1 MHLPPFDQ
9 PGTFWKGNLHT
20 HSDRSDGGCTPG
32 EVVRRYREAGYDFIA
47 LTDHFLAAYEFPITD
62 TRGFRTGGFTTII
75 GAELHTDKTE
85 FGDMWHLLAVGLPD
99 DFAPPDENETAAA
112 MARRAREAGAW
123 VAAAHPAWY
132 GITEKDLEALGPV
145 DAIEV
150 FNGVAVD
157 HNGHSDSW
165 ELADIVLGRGH
176 RYLVC
181 ATDDFHGTA
190 GRHDFQRGWVQAKCE
205 SLEPGALLTALK
217 NGHYY
222 SSTGPEIHDLER
234 IADDRLRLVCS
245 PADRVFLT
253 GRGARAIALAG
264 DGGTE
269 FEFDL
274 SRFQSPYARIT
285 VRGADGTCAWTN
297 PF

>member
-1 MHLPPFDQ
+1 MGDSPE
-9 PGTFWKGNLHT
+9 
-20 HSDRSDGGCTPG
+20 
-32 EVVRRYREAGYDFIA
+32 EVTRRYREAGYDFIA
-47 LTDHFLAAYEFPITD
+47 LTDHFLAAYDYPITD
-62 TRGFRTGGFTTII
+62 TRAYRTEGFTTII
-75 GAELHTDKTE
+75 GAELHSDRTE

-99 DFAPPDENETAAA
+99 DFAPPAMDESATA
-112 MARRAREAGAW
+112 MASRAREAGAY

-132 GITEKDLEALGPV
+132 GLTERDLEALGPV

-165 ELADIVLGRGH
+165 ELTDIVLGRGH

-190 GRHDFQRGWVQAKCE
+190 GRNDFQRGWVQVKCE
-205 SLEPGALLTALK
+205 SLEPEQLVAALK
-217 NGHYY
+217 LGHYY
-222 SSTGPEIHDLER
+222 SSTGPEIHHIER
-234 IADDRLRLVCS
+234 TPDHRLKLSCS
-245 PADRVFLT
+245 PADRVFVT
-253 GRGARAIALAG
+253 GKGPRAIALAG
-264 DGGTE
+264 GNRTE

-274 SRFQSPYARIT
+274 SEFRSPYMRLT
-285 VRGADGTCAWTN
+285 VRGPDGTCAWTN